1 MKDEENY
8 DLKSQIEEL
17 KTQLDIKGEAISK
30 AQSIIQRLNH
40 KSGSDDGAVQKAYEQ
55 SEQLKKEVSEKQ
67 KVIHGLHAQLE
78 EAKQK
83 TLFNQTQMGETMN

>member
-40 KSGSDDGAVQKAYEQ
+40 KSGSDDGAV
-55 SEQLKKEVSEKQ
+55 
-67 KVIHGLHAQLE
+67 
-78 EAKQK
+78 
-83 TLFNQTQMGETMN
+83 